1 MKMSISHLLA
11 VAASLGTLAL
21 AGCGG
26 GGSSAGPGS
35 PLPTPTPIAVTNA
48 NVTVQLRDSAG
59 AIVDGIVTVD
69 GQQRATTGGVANF
82 ANVKIGAL
90 TATAEVNGKSYN
102 QNFTATIGTTTV
114 QIAID
119 PTTGT
124 TPGGGPPA
132 PPTFG

>member
-1 MKMSISHLLA
+1 MKISTPHLLA
-11 VAASLGTLAL
+11 VAAFIGALAL

-26 GGSSAGPGS
+26 GSSSGPGS
-35 PLPTPTPIAVTNA
+35 LVPTPTPVVVTKA

-59 AIVDGIVTVD
+59 AVVDGIVTVD
-69 GQQRATTGGVANF
+69 GQRRATTGGVANF

-90 TATAEVNGKSYN
+90 TATAEVNGKTYN
-102 QNFTATIGTTTV
+102 QNFVATIGTTMV

-119 PTTGT
+119 PTVGT
-124 TPGGGPPA
+124 TPGGEPPA